1 MNIVS
6 NYAHVPLS
14 PVNPQTQALAHDN
27 KVREVIR
34 QPSQMEGFPREP
46 GIAKD
51 QEQVRP
57 QTKDPRQRLVASE
70 GSIDGTDVV
79 ESETD
84 QSIEAADDSS
94 QQQSGDQ
101 QNPDEQQAQQRQD
114 AREQEQQAQEQ
125 QVVDQLE
132 ARDREVIAHEQ
143 AHAAVGGQYAG
154 SPSYDYQRGPDG
166 QMYAVSGE
174 VSIDISPVPGD
185 PVATIRKMR
194 QVRAAALA
202 PAEPSAQDR
211 RVAQEAAQ
219 IIIEAQAQISAGEGD
234 ESESYRAEKRSFKEG
249 LADASQQ
256 LGQSQQETLEDDDS
270 ELDGPLNSKEAIAE
284 MVQRNSVIAQAYRQ
298 SSESSFGLLIGSV

>member
-51 QEQVRP
+51 QEQQRP

-70 GSIDGTDVV
+70 GAIDGTDVV
-79 ESETD
+79 DNETD
-84 QSIEAADDSS
+84 QPIEAADDSS

-101 QNPDEQQAQQRQD
+101 QNPQEQQAQQRQEN
-114 AREQEQQAQEQ
+114 REQEQQAQEQ
-125 QVVDQLE
+125 QVIDQLE

-154 SPSYDYQRGPDG
+154 APSFDYQRGPDG
-166 QMYAVSGE
+166 QLYAVSGE
-174 VSIDISPVPGD
+174 VSIDIAPVPGD

-219 IIIEAQAQISAGEGD
+219 LIIEAQAQISSGETEDG
-234 ESESYRAEKRSFKEG
+234 EYSRERRSFQDG
-249 LADASQQ
+249 LAEASQQ
-256 LGQSQQETLEDDDS
+256 LGQPEQETLEDDDA
-270 ELDGPLNSKEAIAE
+270 ELAGPLNTKEAIAE

-298 SSESSFGLLIGSV
+298 SSESSLGFVIGSA